1 LSYDALLLVS
11 FGGPN
16 GPDDVIPFL
25 ENVLR
30 GKNVPHE
37 RLLEVAEHYQHFGGI
52 SPINAQNLELKAAL
66 EAHLQAEGPALPV
79 YWGNR
84 NWHPFLADTLAEMQ
98 ADGVRRCLALVTS
111 AFSCYS
117 GCRQYREN
125 LAEAVRQVGGD
136 MVIHKLRVFFNH
148 PGFIGPLAEQ
158 TAAVYRGVP
167 AADLPVT
174 KVLFSA
180 HSIPQAMADNS
191 AYVRQL
197 REASRLVAEAVGLT
211 AERWELVFQSRSGP
225 PTQAWL
231 EPDVVDRIRQL
242 HAEQGVRQIVVVP
255 VGFVSD
261 HLEVLYDLDT
271 EAKGACDELGI
282 GFHRVPTVG
291 TAPAFVRGLGDLI
304 RERAA
309 GAPRL
314 ASGELP
320 PNHDFCPLDCCLSGR
335 PGAPVLPTVAGIDRA
350 GT

>member
-1 LSYDALLLVS
+1 
-11 FGGPN
+11 
-16 GPDDVIPFL
+16 
-25 ENVLR
+25 
-30 GKNVPHE
+30 
-37 RLLEVAEHYQHFGGI
+37 
-52 SPINAQNLELKAAL
+52 
-66 EAHLQAEGPALPV
+66 
-79 YWGNR
+79 
-84 NWHPFLADTLAEMQ
+84 
-98 ADGVRRCLALVTS
+98 
-111 AFSCYS
+111 
-117 GCRQYREN
+117 
-125 LAEAVRQVGGD
+125 
-136 MVIHKLRVFFNH
+136 
-148 PGFIGPLAEQ
+148 
-158 TAAVYRGVP
+158 
-167 AADLPVT
+167 
-174 KVLFSA
+174 
-180 HSIPQAMADNS
+180 
-191 AYVRQL
+191 
-197 REASRLVAEAVGLT
+197 LVAEAVGLT